1 MLKKI
6 SFFLLTVTPFFG
18 LISCSS
24 IYKFYEFIPKNE
36 NKSLLKNQRIQEFV
50 DSIFAQ
56 NEGQKQD
63 YIINQINKNGLKIS
77 QELKYSLI
85 FSKPYFRSIN
95 DEYLTTRENANY
107 TIHSYL
113 AKNWLFL
120 LENIEKL
127 SFIFNPYQTR
137 FLKNPQELEVEKI
150 KDKTIKISNKN
161 FDFIKINS
169 GQNQFEIN
177 NVYYLIFDKNKF
189 IRFT

>member
-137 FLKNPQELEVEKI
+137 FLKK
-150 KDKTIKISNKN
+150 SAGAWGRKN
-161 FDFIKINS
+161 
-169 GQNQFEIN
+169 Q
-177 NVYYLIFDKNKF
+177 
-189 IRFT
+189 R